1 MANPHP
7 DRLPPLHQLIL
18 ETVAANSGELT
29 RSELA
34 KLLVGSRSTRVA
46 EFEDHPA
53 FGRLTGY
60 GRKAV
65 TLEID
70 ILLQQKFLRLDS
82 ANRLAADFNP
92 FWGIEVIAYY
102 DYTK

>member
-1 MANPHP
+1 MAIRQP
-7 DRLPPLHQLIL
+7 DQLPPLHQLIL
-18 ETVAANSGELT
+18 ETVEANPGKLT

-46 EFEDHPA
+46 EFDNHPA
-53 FGRLTGY
+53 FGRLAGH

-70 ILLQQKFLRLDS
+70 ILLQQKYLELDS
-82 ANRLAADFNP
+82 ASRL
-92 FWGIEVIAYY
+92 VIGYISLLES
-102 DYTK
+102 